1 MGNEYHGFDYLCF
14 TGIGYLGLLAT
25 GRLAN
30 LFLILFG
37 KKWGYVQHGKVII
50 DYDFVR
56 RLDNL
61 ELSMKELNLTVTSL
75 RGEICSVLNRI
86 KNVEEKAGE
95 LVHKQQDTEDCCRSL
110 KLKVDSIL
118 KEVI

>member
-1 MGNEYHGFDYLCF
+1 MGEYHGFDYLCF
-14 TGIGYLGLLAT
+14 TGIGYLGLLGCSRFAD
-25 GRLAN
+25 
-30 LFLILFG
+30 LFLLLFG
-37 KKWGYVQHGKVII
+37 KKMGHVQYGKVVI

-56 RLDNL
+56 RLDHL
-61 ELSMKELNLTVTSL
+61 ELSMRELNLTVTSL
-75 RGEICSVLNRI
+75 RGEICSSLNRI

-110 KLKVDSIL
+110 KLSLDGIL